1 MAKLD
6 SYSPMSGKYYNE
18 MDAVVNVIENF
29 TGGYRCI
36 NTDHAYIHEGIGF
49 KANFYIA
56 SLAGSGTVSF
66 LFQTPEEIYVH
77 FKNLQISGL
86 GSTVRV
92 DILRGTTAAPLVI
105 DSVGVAAT
113 ELLSQ
118 ANLNDNSVTDS
129 EVVITKTP
137 TYVTSQD
144 GAVWDVLI
152 MPGETTATRPS
163 VAETSSNDNIEAVMK
178 PDSPYVIKLTNLTAT
193 AATQVYFSAFWYEE
207 AMG

>member
-1 MAKLD
+1 MPKLD
-6 SYSPMSGKYYNE
+6 EYIPKSGKYYNE

-66 LFQTPEEIYVH
+66 LFQTPEELYVH

-86 GSTVRV
+86 GSTVKV
-92 DILRGTTAAPLVI
+92 EIIRGTEDDPLVI
-105 DSVGVAAT
+105 DSAGVAAT

-118 ANLNDNSVTDS
+118 ANLNDNSATDS

-152 MPGETTATRPS
+152 MPGDTSANRPS
-163 VAETSSNDNIEAVMK
+163 VASITSNDNVEAVMK

-193 AATQVYFSAFWYEE
+193 AATQIYFSAFWYEE